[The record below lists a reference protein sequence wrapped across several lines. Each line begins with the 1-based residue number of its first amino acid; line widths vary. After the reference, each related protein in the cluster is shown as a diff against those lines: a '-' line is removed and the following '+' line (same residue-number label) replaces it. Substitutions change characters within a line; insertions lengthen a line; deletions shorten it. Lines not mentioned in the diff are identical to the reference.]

1 VRRSLRYESLRRVNL
16 TRVRIDRGEV
26 VDIIIGPEELG
37 PVRSVDEVEAVAG
50 LGLKGDRYYKREKE
64 SKKVHDPSVEITL
77 VELEGIKAAREE
89 SGLDITI
96 EDLRRNI
103 VTSGISLDPLVGH
116 RFYVGDALVEALEE
130 NPPCRRLARIAG
142 KPLLKPLI
150 GKAGIRGRIVEG
162 GVIKKGDAIRP
173 A

>member
-1 VRRSLRYESLRRVNL
+1 MENEHGS
-16 TRVRIDRGEV
+16 V
-26 VDIIIGPEELG
+26 VDIIIGSEELG
-37 PVRSVDEVEAVAG
+37 PVHSVGEVEAVAG
-50 LGLKGDRYYKREKE
+50 LGLKGDRYYERERK
-64 SKKVHDPSVEITL
+64 STKDHDPSVEITL
-77 VELEGIKAAREE
+77 VELEGIEAAREE

-103 VTSGISLDPLVGH
+103 VTTGIDLDPLVGR
-116 RFYVGDALVEALEE
+116 RFYLGDALVEALDL

-150 GKAGIRGRIVEG
+150 GKAGIRGRVVEG